1 MTKHFACTACGKC
14 CYGLLPLTFKDAFA
28 NIGRFPLCLSWT
40 PVLKGSKDFPMVK
53 TLGVTITVAKGQE
66 LAVLIVPTSFIPS
79 SLPCPALQADNLC
92 GIHESKPSR
101 CKTMPFYPYRDER
114 FQAELTNPRPGWEC
128 DTSTSAPLVYQEQK
142 IVDREDFDRE
152 RQELLDE
159 VPLLRRYADYMFK
172 YSHSLPNNLMFSVG
186 KTKAHQVVTSLSSF
200 LTATQN
206 TDARNIAQ
214 QQLPILKTYAEQ
226 TAGDPKLAF
235 FHNNYVNWSKEM
247 AYLAK

>member
-1 MTKHFACTACGKC
+1 MLWQWHRAEWSMTKHFACTACGKC

-114 FQAELTNPRPGWEC
+114 FQAELMIFPAKNGHEP
-128 DTSTSAPLVYQEQK
+128 Y
-142 IVDREDFDRE
+142 
-152 RQELLDE
+152 
-159 VPLLRRYADYMFK
+159 LRR
-172 YSHSLPNNLMFSVG
+172 SC
-186 KTKAHQVVTSLSSF
+186 
-200 LTATQN
+200 
-206 TDARNIAQ
+206 
-214 QQLPILKTYAEQ
+214 
-226 TAGDPKLAF
+226 
-235 FHNNYVNWSKEM
+235 
-247 AYLAK
+247 